1 MIENAYV
8 CFFDVLGFTSSFIS
22 GKLSKRYDA
31 LIEMTNALKDPYV
44 AIFLMSDSILCV
56 SSDYQKLLD
65 TAKEFYT
72 WGILND
78 FWLRGAIT
86 RGNVTKYKE
95 RVITE
100 QNRFIIPFLGDGYL
114 KAYTLE
120 TTLNISGVV
129 LDQIFFES
137 DESNPGFRRGIDYI
151 EHEEYLPKVGYEGKK
166 KLLLPKAESLRQVVD
181 TMYFAEMLES
191 HVEDVDKYINTFCFY
206 IQHLLER
213 ASTENLIAFVE
224 KMMKEFEFQA
234 GRILIPTK
242 IVTIFISMI
251 QGLFNR
257 YRSSAGLHQCDPG
270 QIEFLVNQIV
280 SVLKHQGYLSAF
292 VDTLLKFDKNRR
304 TSLYKEINNLSRLN
318 ANKS

>member
-8 CFFDVLGFTSSFIS
+8 SFFDVLGFTSSFIS
-22 GKLSKRYDA
+22 GKLSNRYDG
-31 LIEMTNALKDPYV
+31 LIEMTNMINEPDV
-44 AIFLMSDSILCV
+44 TIFLMSDSILCV
-56 SSDYQKLLD
+56 SSDFQKLLD

-95 RVITE
+95 RAVTE

-137 DESNPGFRRGIDYI
+137 DESNPGFTKGIDYI
-151 EHEEYLPKVGYEGKK
+151 EYEEYLPKIGYEGKK
-166 KLLLPKAESLRQVVD
+166 KLLLPKADSLRQVVD

-191 HVEDVDKYINTFCFY
+191 HVEDIDKYINTFCFY

-213 ASTENLIAFVE
+213 ASTENLISFVE
-224 KMMKEFEFQA
+224 KIMREFEFQA
-234 GRILIPTK
+234 GRILIPTN
-242 IVTIFISMI
+242 IVTIFIAMI

-257 YRSSAGLHQCDPG
+257 YRSSEGIHRCDPG
-270 QIEFLVNQIV
+270 QLEFLVSQIV
-280 SVLKHQGYLSAF
+280 SVLKQQGYLSAF
-292 VDTLLKFDKNRR
+292 VDTLLDFDKSRR
-304 TSLYKEINNLSRLN
+304 TSLYKEINNLNRLSPS
-318 ANKS
+318 K